1 MTTTP
6 NIGTVGA
13 AVTKST
19 NIQSN
24 EPGGAGNNRKGFQ
37 YAPTYNLG
45 KTITLP
51 NGQRYTYRP
60 QNLVPK
66 DVAKQPQYNLDFSL
80 PYAQFN
86 KKYLTPDYTPSEFLA
101 LTSKGYVGAFTN
113 NNKTVLATMG
123 PAYST
128 QRALWDLRAGRKV
141 QTYTD
146 YTPVNEYGTHGINIA
161 GNVLDAAKVPT
172 MGDVSGYVTK
182 AVKFTQRYG
191 ADGAKYVKQ
200 YGHMP
205 SASSSY
211 GDLFAANTAG
221 VVQTAVDKFQKD
233 NYDAVVTAYNK
244 EMQQRVNSTATSIG
258 NYAASLKTVGTDAS
272 KALALQ
278 SIILQQAA
286 TKYSPDAS
294 KTGKGSMA
302 NIAKLQTILG
312 LRDPKTGD
320 ILPEKQATAHWDNL
334 VRDTIN
340 STMGDQIA
348 AAKAG
353 LTPEAID
360 LMNVWLMAGSGGLWG
375 AVWGTGNSTKVLTKM
390 TEMAAPG
397 GLLAPSKLN
406 TDNPLAFTGDLA
418 LNAVKSV
425 ARMSTGMPMG
435 FVGAVESLNKT
446 FDNISAGNFKTG
458 DHSAYGIDTTLI
470 DAFKADYVRRYKT
483 PFDTGFTN
491 AESWK
496 KFGTIVGQDPVAPIL
511 DVLSV
516 VPMIGAIAKGADIAN
531 IIATGGRLT
540 DATAADYARVNGIIA
555 ENAFNPVKW
564 SGPFAASD
572 VGALRT
578 VTDAQKYVDAI
589 NGAKVAIKAP
599 TFAKLVRRAHL
610 GDTAAISE
618 LDRYRKLGLVI
629 PQIGKEASWTLRNA
643 ARFEE
648 RTKEML
654 PPARAV
660 NYVEGA
666 DIAAIRRLPASPIAR
681 GLMEGTMI
689 ITRGL
694 GQLAEK
700 VDIPTEGRVMGSKPV
715 KTVTDIL
722 MRIPHSPYNWQYSRA
737 LKNSFQ
743 YYAGDLATSGQ
754 LAHNV
759 AKFAEES
766 GFSAPSD
773 PHGRA
778 ILALLGDGNGGSAF
792 GRLSDPAYQRT
803 ILNNEKIKLQ
813 ARADS
818 GEILHTNETFINDM
832 KALNERLAALPDQAA
847 YESAV
852 SELTRKLENP
862 KIKISANGEK
872 AFEVYNKMQF
882 LHERVIRLVH
892 GETPAHTVEYLQRV
906 YREAFT
912 ALNLLPDTLF
922 GTDTAGWAKG
932 GELYPYRNRVLIV
945 NDNFPLHEAMNWSH
959 EPYNLVLPENSDT
972 SVFEAITDPA
982 THKDAVDSFMAFM
995 KAIQQDGVL
1004 RDAAGSPE
1012 ANGRP
1017 VIVLAKGSRLT
1028 DKFVQVH
1035 VPRLSGGISDA
1046 GVAARDALVNTG
1058 ETFTVPRELFSAKAQ
1073 QAEARIM
1080 FEEGALNA
1088 AHDYYPSPQFFS
1100 DKINEAG
1107 LLGEAKNFAEHK
1119 NEGIVATLGLKDH
1132 SLRTHILSQKHYL
1145 RNRYER
1151 DLLPIAEANAEMVPM
1166 ADFMGGKYR
1175 GGYMLKGVHVFDNL
1189 QAAEDFAKV
1198 RGISVQFRDAVSQEA
1213 SSPGSTAAAD
1223 PFSVE
1228 KGFGTITHK
1237 GQKLYVV
1244 KGNVTDYAAHALRDT
1259 TTQLRNHLDYR
1270 DALYET
1276 NPDQLANLTGSH
1288 VLVVP
1293 HHIDRVLKETVAEGN
1308 DYASQLLTNNAVS
1321 KFTSLWKR
1329 FVLFSPRFIGSNVL
1343 GGSAMYM
1350 LHNPLMAGKL
1360 MLRMLAYGAKKAGDT
1375 KFVNIANEGAALA
1388 YHMAYE
1394 TSHNVFQGDAG
1405 IKAFEDAKQAS
1416 RAIKYGWN
1424 GGYTVVAAFEH
1435 MLRTMVAKDFLLEDP
1450 AFKSFMTGPEVKR
1463 YIENGV
1469 DFNGTVRSDITPF
1482 EAATD
1487 LMLDPASKYFNSH
1500 LKTRMRYTTNTV
1512 SGNYHS
1518 FSPAEQLVRN
1528 FLMPF
1533 YSWQRHSLAFTW
1545 RLPIDKPI
1553 TANVLNNVGQYG
1565 YAQTLQNGLPSWMD
1579 QTVPMPQVIEDTF
1592 GISHGD
1598 HRIDLS
1604 SLNPFSTTADMATA
1618 VTQLIG
1624 GNGVG
1629 KLGPNFFN
1637 FTHPILNGLIKSTLN
1652 IDPQT
1657 GTQINP
1663 ADQSGFFQTMLD
1675 TMMNTPGL
1683 KIPKSLTWDMINGV
1697 YSDNALANKYKAV
1710 DASAILRN
1718 YDPHAD
1724 PKKAWSL
1731 YIPNESSTV
1740 QAGSYGEA
1748 LFNVL
1753 FPVKQYSIN
1762 EDRMGELAKK
1772 EAVAA
1777 GVLKAANDQSA
1788 TAQIDSYVKRVD
1800 AWRKKRDYVMQVWLP
1815 LAQKQ
1820 NVPQA
1825 QIALVLSK
1833 LEDEKGKAPSGLN
1846 FDNTLQLLGG

>member
-19 NIQSN
+19 NIQAN
-24 EPGGAGNNRKGFQ
+24 EPGGAGNTRKNFQ
-37 YAPTYNLG
+37 YAPQYNLG

-51 NGQRYTYRP
+51 SGQRYTYRP
-60 QNLVPK
+60 QNLVPNT
-66 DVAKQPQYNLDFSL
+66 VAKQPQYNLNFDL
-80 PYAQFN
+80 PYAKFN
-86 KKYLTPDYTPSEFLA
+86 QKYLKPDYTPSEFLA

-123 PAYST
+123 PAYTT
-128 QRALWDLRAGRKV
+128 QRALIDLRAGRKV
-141 QTYTD
+141 QNYTD
-146 YTPVNEYGTHGINIA
+146 YTPVNEYGTHGVNIA

-172 MGDVSGYVTK
+172 TGDVKSYTTK
-182 AVKFTQRYG
+182 AVKFTSRYG
-191 ADGAKYVKQ
+191 ADGAKYVQ
-200 YGHMP
+200 RYGHMP
-205 SASSSY
+205 DANSSY
-211 GDLFAANTAG
+211 GDLFAANTAD
-221 VVQTAVDKFQKD
+221 VVQNAVDKFQKD
-233 NYDAVVTAYNK
+233 NYDSVVTSYNRDL
-244 EMQQRVNSTATSIG
+244 QQRVNSTATSIA
-258 NYAASLKTVGTDAS
+258 NYAASINNVGTDAS
-272 KALALQ
+272 KALGLQ
-278 SIILQQAA
+278 AIILQQAA

-294 KTGKGSMA
+294 KTGKGSMD
-302 NIAKLQTILG
+302 NIAKLQTVLG

-320 ILPEKQATAHWDNL
+320 VLPEKAATQYWNKT
-334 VRDTIN
+334 VKDTIN

-353 LTPEAID
+353 LTPDAMD
-360 LMNVWLMAGSGGLWG
+360 AMNIWLEAGSGGLWG
-375 AVWGTGNSTKVLTKM
+375 AVWGSGNSAKALTQMTKM
-390 TEMAAPG
+390 AQPG
-397 GLLAPSKLN
+397 GILAPSKLN

-418 LNAVKSV
+418 LNAVKAV
-425 ARMSTGMPMG
+425 GRMSTGMPMG
-435 FVGAVESLNKT
+435 FASTVSGIQKT
-446 FDNISAGNFKTG
+446 FDNVSSGNFKTG
-458 DHSAYGIDTTLI
+458 DHTAYGVDTTI
-470 DAFKADYVRRYKT
+470 ADAFKADYVRRYKT
-483 PFDTGFTN
+483 PFDTGFSN
-491 AESWK
+491 PESWK
-496 KFGTIVGQDPVAPIL
+496 KFGSIVGEDPVAPVLDIL
-511 DVLSV
+511 SL
-516 VPMIGAIAKGADIAN
+516 VPVIGAVAKGVDFAN
-531 IIATGGRLT
+531 VLATGGRLA
-540 DATAADYARVNGIIA
+540 DVQAAEYAASKGIIA

-564 SGPFAASD
+564 SGPHAPSD
-572 VGALRT
+572 VAALRT
-578 VTDAQKYVDAI
+578 VSDAQKYVDTI
-589 NGAKVAIKAP
+589 NAAKIQIKTG
-599 TFAKLVRRAHL
+599 TFAKLVRQAHL
-610 GDTAAISE
+610 GDQGAVAE
-618 LDRYRKLGLVI
+618 LNKYRDLGLVI
-629 PQIGKEASWTLRNA
+629 PKIGKGASWTLRNA

-666 DIAAIRRLPASPIAR
+666 DIAAIRRMPASPIAR
-681 GLMEGTMI
+681 GLMESTMI

-700 VDIPTEGRVMGSKPV
+700 VDIPVEGRVMGSKPV
-715 KTVTDIL
+715 KSVTDIL
-722 MRIPHSPYNWQYSRA
+722 VRIPHAPYNWQYSRA

-803 ILNNEKIKLQ
+803 IINNEKVKLQ
-813 ARADS
+813 ARADA

-832 KALNERLAALPDQAA
+832 KALNERLLALPDQAA
-847 YESAV
+847 YETAV
-852 SELTRKLENP
+852 SELSRKLENP
-862 KIKISANGEK
+862 SIKISAKGEK
-872 AFEVYNKMQF
+872 AFEVYKKMQF

-892 GETPAHTVEYLQRV
+892 GETPAHTIDYLQRV
-906 YREAFT
+906 YKEAFS
-912 ALNLLPDTLF
+912 AMNLLPDALF
-922 GTDTAGWAKG
+922 GQDAAGWAKG

-959 EPYNLVLPENSDT
+959 DPHNLVLPENSDV

-982 THKDAVDSFMAFM
+982 AHKDAVDSFMSFM
-995 KAIQQDGVL
+995 KAVQEDGVL

-1017 VIVLAKGSRLT
+1017 VIVLARGSKLS

-1035 VPRLSGGISDA
+1035 VPRLQGGVTDSGA
-1046 GVAARDALVNTG
+1046 VTRDALVNTG
-1058 ETFTVPRELFSAKAQ
+1058 ETFTVPQELFSGKAQ
-1073 QAEARIM
+1073 QVEARVM
-1080 FEEGALNA
+1080 FEEGTLNA
-1088 AHDYYPSPQFFS
+1088 AHDYYPNPQFFS

-1107 LLGEAKNFAEHK
+1107 LLGEAKNFADHK

-1198 RGISVQFRDAVSQEA
+1198 RGINVQFRDALSQEA
-1213 SSPGSTAAAD
+1213 ASPGSTAAAD

-1228 KGFGTITHK
+1228 KGFGTINYK

-1293 HHIDRVLKETVAEGN
+1293 HHIDKVLKETVAEGN
-1308 DYASQLLTNNAVS
+1308 DYASRLLTNNAVS
-1321 KFTSLWKR
+1321 KATGLWKR
-1329 FVLFSPRFIGSNVL
+1329 LVLFGPHFIGSNVL

-1350 LHNPLMAGKL
+1350 LHDPLMAGKL
-1360 MLRMLAYGAKKAGDT
+1360 MLRMLAYGARKAGDT
-1375 KFVNIANEGAALA
+1375 KFAHIAAEGAAIT

-1394 TSHNVFQGDAG
+1394 LAHNVFSGDAG
-1405 IKAFEDAKQAS
+1405 IKAFEDAKHAS
-1416 RAIKYGWN
+1416 KAIKYGWN

-1435 MLRTMVAKDFLLEDP
+1435 MLRTMVAKDFLLNDP
-1450 AFKSFMTGPEVKR
+1450 VFRSFMTGPEVKR

-1469 DFNGTVRSDITPF
+1469 DFNGTSRAGITPF

-1500 LKTRMRYTTNTV
+1500 LKTRMRYVTNTV

-1518 FSPAEQLVRN
+1518 FSPSEQLVRN

-1553 TANVLNNVGQYG
+1553 TANVLNNLGQYG
-1565 YAQTLQNGLPSWMD
+1565 YVQTLQNGLPSWMD
-1579 QTVPMPQVIEDTF
+1579 QTIPMPHVIENTF
-1592 GISHGD
+1592 GLSNSD

-1604 SLNPFSTTADMATA
+1604 SLSPFSTTADMAGA
-1618 VTQLIG
+1618 VAQLFTG
-1624 GNGVG
+1624 Q
-1629 KLGPNFFN
+1629 KLGANIFN
-1637 FTHPILNGLIKSTLN
+1637 FTHPVLNGLIKSTLN
-1652 IDPQT
+1652 VDPQT
-1657 GTQINP
+1657 GMMINP
-1663 ADQSGFFQTMLD
+1663 ADQSGFFKGMLD
-1675 TMMNTPGL
+1675 TLLTTPGI

-1710 DASAILRN
+1710 DASEILRN

-1740 QAGSYGEA
+1740 QAGSFGDQV
-1748 LFNVL
+1748 FNVL

-1777 GVLKAANDQSA
+1777 GVLKTMNDQSA
-1788 TAQIDSYVKRVD
+1788 TSQIDSYVKKVD

-1820 NVPQA
+1820 GLSNA
-1825 QIALVLSK
+1825 QIAIVLGK
-1833 LEDEKGKAPSGLN
+1833 LEDEKTKAPSGLN
-1846 FDNTLQLLGG
+1846 FENTLQLLGG